1 MVKNKKIK
9 AKEANCRK
17 NIFPFEDDIKN
28 FIKDKINE
36 DPDVFVEK
44 MLKEIK
50 NHWVFGKRSF
60 QLWVDSPDI
69 NPFVNMILTRSGLLP
84 LYTLCILHQ
93 KDMFGNEIISEIEKR
108 TSSAWSPNPGAIY
121 PLLKEL
127 EERGFVEGHW
137 NMEKEHPRR
146 IYKITEKGRQEYR
159 ILKIILEK
167 QLNEGINIFKNI
179 YYDIF
184 PNGKLKDGKQN
195 EK

>member
-1 MVKNKKIK
+1 MDKDQKTKNKTDSG
-9 AKEANCRK
+9 RK
-17 NIFPFEDDIKN
+17 NIFPFEDEIKC
-28 FIKDKINE
+28 FIKGKISE

-44 MLKEIK
+44 MFKKIK
-50 NHWVFGKRSF
+50 DHWIFGKRSF

-84 LYTLCILHQ
+84 LYTLCMLQ
-93 KDMFGNEIISEIEKR
+93 EKDMFGNEIISEIEKR
-108 TSSAWSPNPGAIY
+108 TSSAWNSNPGAIY

-137 NMEKEHPRR
+137 NLEKDHPRR
-146 IYKITEKGRQEYR
+146 IYEITEKGRQEYK

-167 QLNEGINIFKNI
+167 QLNEAIHIFKII

-184 PNGKLKDGKQN
+184 PKGKLKDGK
-195 EK
+195 